1 MRHTFPIMYK
11 QLYSGSCNGKSSTQF
26 LQVLRDWEI
35 RFFHPVERV
44 IRFTD
49 KVKHVIYTD
58 ASSVQGGSIGR
69 RLIAVSKAAQARKTR
84 YKGKYPKS
92 LSYDN

>member
-1 MRHTFPIMYK
+1 M
-11 QLYSGSCNGKSSTQF
+11 
-26 LQVLRDWEI
+26 LRDWEI

-69 RLIAVSKAAQARKTR
+69 RLIAVSKAAQARKIR